1 MTKSRQTVKERRVK
15 RLARRVD
22 REVYLF
28 PAKHD
33 KSLNRLVK
41 KTKQQ
46 KPKTFKEQMDEWKEF
61 EEKTR

>member
-1 MTKSRQTVKERRVK
+1 MTRLRRTATERRVR

-22 REVYLF
+22 REVYVF

-46 KPKTFKEQMDEWKEF
+46 KPKSFKEQMDEWKEF